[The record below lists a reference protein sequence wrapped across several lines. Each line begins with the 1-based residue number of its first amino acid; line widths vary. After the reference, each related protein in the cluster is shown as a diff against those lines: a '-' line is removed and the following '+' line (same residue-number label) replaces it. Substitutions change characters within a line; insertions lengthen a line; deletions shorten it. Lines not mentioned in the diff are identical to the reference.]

1 MLSEGTD
8 GQVVR
13 TNRKSRLLVVDEESD
28 ALKLG
33 LENGGLCEN
42 IVSIIPNA
50 PKNFRLG
57 FWGFLLLTLEF
68 QG

>member
-13 TNRKSRLLVVDEESD
+13 TNRKCRLLVVDEESD

-42 IVSIIPNA
+42 IVSIILNA

-57 FWGFLLLTLEF
+57 FCAFLLLTLVF